1 MSSSQTV
8 RVPSLVGGVP
18 TKADFAPSII
28 FAVAYGLSVIPFIRR
43 FINKDSR
50 TWTLALG
57 TLPFSIERVV
67 VYAIRASQ
75 SHDHNLGDTLSK
87 GKLVYQQVSFALGF
101 VSFASD
107 AVAFVRAVLVN
118 TTLEDPQ
125 RGSVDKPRQRYWYRR
140 ASDIAGLLWMVS
152 TVSGG
157 VAYSKMPGSGDHQ
170 DQADQLYRLRY
181 ASASTALF
189 FFVAYLVALLAI
201 RRRIQWLDRRAID
214 WVCFILA
221 VSCIVPIYRLV
232 VLHYTTSF
240 LNILP
245 STPPLYP
252 SSSLTT
258 TTSKATFYIFHSLPE
273 LILAWTIQTLNLRK
287 VFNTGPFGDWRGSDR
302 KYGIVQ
308 LREKGVYVDGVGV
321 PKVVEEKENQ
331 GVTPEREQKKSKGFG
346 IFKKFSRKDSD
357 GSDGTTT
364 RPSEAGADSNAD
376 LVRAV

>member
-1 MSSSQTV
+1 MSSQTV

-28 FAVAYGLSVIPFIRR
+28 FAVAYGLSVIPFVRR
-43 FINKDSR
+43 FLNKDSR

-75 SHDHNLGDTLSK
+75 SHDHNLGDTISK

-107 AVAFVRAVLVN
+107 AVAFVRATMVN
-118 TTLEDPQ
+118 TTLEDPN
-125 RGSVDKPRQRYWYRR
+125 RGSVDQPDKRRLYRR
-140 ASDIAGLLWMVS
+140 CSELAGWMWLAA
-152 TVSGG
+152 TVPGI
-157 VAYSKMPGSGDHQ
+157 VAYTKMPGSGDHQ

-181 ASASTALF
+181 ASSATALF
-189 FFVAYLVALLAI
+189 FFVTYLAVLLTI

-214 WVCFILA
+214 WVCFIL
-221 VSCIVPIYRLV
+221 VGSCIVPIYRLA

-240 LNILP
+240 LNVLP

-252 SSSLTT
+252 TDSLTT
-258 TTSKATFYIFHSLPE
+258 TASKATFYIFHALPE
-273 LILAWTIQTLNLRK
+273 LILAWTIQTLNLRA
-287 VFNTGPFGDWRGSDR
+287 VFNTGPFGDWRGSDK

-321 PKVVEEKENQ
+321 PKQVEEKQNDGATAQ
-331 GVTPEREQKKSKGFG
+331 GEQKKSTSFG
-346 IFKKFSRKDSD
+346 IFKKLGRKDSD
-357 GSDGTTT
+357 GSDATTT
-364 RPSEAGADSNAD
+364 RPSETADSNAD